1 MLLPHT
7 TRLASTLRV
16 AVNSKFS
23 VFSRFYSDAAPGT
36 LAKTPLYDLHVAKG
50 AKMAPFAGYSMP
62 VLYSGESVGESHN
75 WVREKAGLFD
85 VSHMVQHRLTGPG
98 ALPFLHS
105 VTPSDLTCL
114 PQFRS
119 TLSVF
124 LHPVTGGIVD
134 DLIITSHG
142 PDSFYL
148 VTNAACKEKD
158 LAYIATNMK
167 PFSSDVKHEVLTG
180 QGLVALQGP
189 LAKDILTEYLTGLTG
204 TPADLSKL
212 YFGASM
218 FVEIPS
224 LGERLHVARAGYTG
238 EDGFEISVSER
249 NTETVTTGLLDVGSA
264 GGRIRLS
271 GLGARDSLRL
281 EAGMCLY
288 GHDLDDT
295 TTPIEAGLKWL
306 VGKTRVMDGNFLGAE
321 TIGRQYNSWSFVP
334 RRRVGFFVEGLSAR
348 EGAEIVEKGTDSVI
362 GKITSGCP
370 SPTLGK
376 NIAMGYIR
384 SGFHKQG
391 TEVGIRMRGR
401 ERSGTVTKMPFI
413 ETKYNKAP

>member
-1 MLLPHT
+1 MLLPRT
-7 TRLASTLRV
+7 TRLASALRV
-16 AVNSKFS
+16 AVNSRLNA
-23 VFSRFYSDAAPGT
+23 FSRFYSSAAPRT
-36 LAKTPLYDLHVAKG
+36 LARTPLYDLHVARG
-50 AKMAPFAGYSMP
+50 AKMVPFAGYFMP
-62 VLYSGESVGESHN
+62 VLYSDESVGESHN

-105 VTPSDLTCL
+105 VTPSDLTRL

-142 PDSFYL
+142 PDGFYL
-148 VTNAACKEKD
+148 VTNAACKDKD
-158 LAYIATNMK
+158 LAYIARNMK
-167 PFSSDVKHEVLTG
+167 PFASDVKHEVLTG

-189 LAKDILTEYLTGLTG
+189 LAKDILTEYLSGLTG
-204 TPADLSKL
+204 SPVDLSKL

-224 LGERLHVARAGYTG
+224 LGEKLHVVRAGYTG
-238 EDGFEISVSER
+238 EDGFEISISEK
-249 NTETVTTGLLDVGSA
+249 NTETVTTGLLDVGSI

-295 TTPIEAGLKWL
+295 TTPIEAGLKWV
-306 VGKTRVMDGNFLGAE
+306 VGKTRAMDGNFLGAE
-321 TIGRQYNSWSFVP
+321 TISGQYDSWSIVP
-334 RRRVGFFVEGLSAR
+334 RRRVGFLVEGAPAR
-348 EGAEIVEKGTDSVI
+348 EGAEIVERGTDNVI

-376 NIAMGYIR
+376 NIAMGYVR
-384 SGFHKQG
+384 SGFHKRA
-391 TEVGIRMRGR
+391 TEVGIKVRGKKH
-401 ERSGTVTKMPFI
+401 SGIVTKMPFV
-413 ETKYNKAP
+413 ETKYYKAP